1 MVNRLKTR
9 PWIVK
14 NDTRGNSARTLRPGI
29 IQGRVE
35 RKQVPNGEGQRSM
48 VSCFTVIRSAIPTIF
63 HGKIV
68 VGDIQVGDI
77 YICERV
83 CKFVCYGSRRSYFF
97 ARNFLFIFF
106 LSRQLTGATV
116 SLLQVTMWIY
126 KDSRFYTRRSYI
138 RIFMLSFISIRR
150 NIETMPLIKRHL
162 TPSAWGMIR
171 ESRQLNYSKIYSK
184 YDFVLDIFEYS

>member
-1 MVNRLKTR
+1 MVKGNDRWSVVSR
-9 PWIVK
+9 WFVPQFQRFFMVK
-14 NDTRGNSARTLRPGI
+14 LWWEIYRSETFIFANVFVNLFVMDLEGVIFSLGI
-29 IQGRVE
+29 
-35 RKQVPNGEGQRSM
+35 
-48 VSCFTVIRSAIPTIF
+48 F
-63 HGKIV
+63 
-68 VGDIQVGDI
+68 
-77 YICERV
+77 
-83 CKFVCYGSRRSYFF
+83 YFF
-97 ARNFLFIFF
+97 FF